1 MRKYIGQWS
10 ILTAL
15 LFGVAL
21 LVVPFGFGA
30 DAAHEADGLTVL
42 FMSALTLSVH
52 WLGQRAI
59 QKGGEESVAYL
70 MAAFGI
76 QMLGSAVYAAI
87 GLLQTFP
94 GDTRFALAF
103 LLVFTIYL
111 LFEIR
116 ALLAILRPQNR
127 G

>member
-10 ILTAL
+10 IVTAF

-21 LVVPFGFGA
+21 LGIPLFFGDKA
-30 DAAHEADGLTVL
+30 THPSDGLTVL
-42 FMSALTLSVH
+42 FMSALTLGVH

-103 LLVFTIYL
+103 LVVFTIYL